1 MKSGSVALSLVA
13 MLFCARANADPANDL
28 WVKGQ
33 YEDAIK
39 QGVAE
44 NAPEGLAAA
53 ARAAV
58 AEMMA
63 HTPPCSS
70 CIGRAETLSRKALA
84 ADPKGVIATLCFNA
98 ALGYRSR
105 IVGPFAAHSKGLDV
119 AMKQSLEDALAVHP
133 GDARLIALLGNWDF
147 EAIRAGGS
155 LPARLYFG
163 ATMDSGLGKYDE
175 ALKLAPNDILIN
187 YMYGLGLAAYDPNEY
202 RDKIVAAWKRVVA
215 APSADAYDDFQ
226 KERAREL
233 LALFTG
239 NDKSAFDSRLKTYMG
254 IAE

>member
-13 MLFCARANADPANDL
+13 ILSCAQANADPANDL
-28 WVKGQ
+28 WVKGR

-44 NAPEGLAAA
+44 NTAVGLTVA

-63 HTPPCSS
+63 HTPPCPS
-70 CIGRAETLSRKALA
+70 CIDRAETLARKALA
-84 ADPKGVIATLCFNA
+84 ADPKEVSATLCLNA

-105 IVGPFAAHSKGLDV
+105 IIGPFATHSEGLDV
-119 AMKQSLEDALAVHP
+119 TMKQSLEDSLAAHP
-133 GDARLIALLGNWDF
+133 GNARLIALLGNWDF

-155 LPARLYFG
+155 LLARLSFG
-163 ATMDSGLGKYDE
+163 ATMDGGLEKYDE

-187 YMYGLGLAAYDPNEY
+187 YMYGLGLAAYDPDQY

-226 KERAREL
+226 KERARDL

-239 NDKSAFDSRLKTYMG
+239 NNKDAFDTRLKSDMG
-254 IAE
+254 IAK